1 MPFFKK
7 PLAGPGYII
16 LNIIRVLNI
25 IALLSV
31 IVASWVM
38 LVKTFR
44 VSQFYFF
51 DAVSHVTTFTIS
63 LFLII
68 SELPI
73 CKDYFARN
81 WPLLSPQ
88 SGFVALGVAMITVG
102 CSILGNL
109 NKEAT
114 RPDKLGPPFWRI
126 VIAAGIVVTVLG
138 FVNIVASY
146 VFRDKDL
153 GITARH
159 VRQHGATAPQKD
171 LSSSPSTASNRSRKS
186 FRMMAGR
193 STPLPS
199 YHPSTSRFSRAER
212 NPKLPLTISRPMINE
227 EQFRKITRS
236 ATPIERPDDAY
247 HPGFQQDGYSNKV

>member
-44 VSQFYFF
+44 VSQVSLLNLCNTSRRLLTLDQFYFF

-138 FVNIVASY
+138 FVNIVA
-146 VFRDKDL
+146 V
-153 GITARH
+153 GH
-159 VRQHGATAPQKD
+159 C
-171 LSSSPSTASNRSRKS
+171 SSI
-186 FRMMAGR
+186 
-193 STPLPS
+193 LP
-199 YHPSTSRFSRAER
+199 
-212 NPKLPLTISRPMINE
+212 
-227 EQFRKITRS
+227 
-236 ATPIERPDDAY
+236 
-247 HPGFQQDGYSNKV
+247 